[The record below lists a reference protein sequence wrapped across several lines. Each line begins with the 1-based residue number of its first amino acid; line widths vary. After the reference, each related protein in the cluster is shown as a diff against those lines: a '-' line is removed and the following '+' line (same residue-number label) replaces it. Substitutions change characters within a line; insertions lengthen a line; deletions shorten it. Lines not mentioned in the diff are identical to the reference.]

1 MSPSRASVFLPDRGG
16 VRLSLSVGLALIKES
31 ETPEV
36 ILSRADN
43 AMYRAKELGGNRIII
58 AE

>member
-1 MSPSRASVFLPDRGG
+1 
-16 VRLSLSVGLALIKES
+16 VGLALIKER
-31 ETPEV
+31 ETPEA

>member
-1 MSPSRASVFLPDRGG
+1 
-16 VRLSLSVGLALIKES
+16 VGLARIKAR
-31 ETPEV
+31 ETPEA
-36 ILSRADN
+36 ILSRADK

>member
-1 MSPSRASVFLPDRGG
+1 
-16 VRLSLSVGLALIKES
+16 VGLALIKER
-31 ETPEV
+31 ETPES
-36 ILSRADN
+36 ILSRADS